1 MHLFVLL
8 FNNLFVRYV
17 VCISVH
23 SFVNVNVNVNV
34 CFFLLFVC
42 LFFYLLARCFLFRF
56 SFVHFFN
63 SFVVFLCVY
72 LFNGSCV
79 VFIFFPSF
87 IYSSICLY
95 VSFLA
100 CLFVCHFVG
109 SFARLFICSFIR
121 CLFVYSLSF
130 VCLSFPSYE
139 RLCVFLYFLFAFFSL
154 VCLFA
159 GSFSYLLL
167 CAFARSFVFLFNRS
181 FVHPLLHRL
190 FIVFRSS
197 SVFSFVC
204 WFILFFVFY
213 FLQTSVLSCFVF
225 FMFVF
230 SLVCV
235 LAHSFFYLLRSFFFI
250 CSFSEEHYLFVME
263 DPNKTES
270 MSGWD
275 KKQFVNL
282 KL

>member
-56 SFVHFFN
+56 SFVHFFY

-109 SFARLFICSFIR
+109 SFARLFIRSFIR

-167 CAFARSFVFLFNRS
+167 CAFARSFVFCLIVLSFIRS
-181 FVHPLLHRL
+181 FIVYSLFFVLRQCFRL
-190 FIVFRSS
+190 FVGL
-197 SVFSFVC
+197 SF
-204 WFILFFVFY
+204 FFVFY

-235 LAHSFFYLLRSFFFI
+235 LAHSFFYLLRSFFSI